1 LIAPAPCSI
10 VRPQIRDMW
19 KTIAYRLL
27 QFPLILAVVY
37 LVTFALVW
45 VAPGDPYTSERNI
58 APEVLQAMKERDH
71 ADKWY
76 KFLLYYPYRLIT
88 QGDFGMSLKQPGF
101 SVNELISQ
109 GLPVSMSIGLA
120 ALGIAVVVGMTIG
133 TLSAVRRNGLLDYAG
148 MSITLI
154 GISLPSF
161 VIASVLVL
169 VFGAWLRVMRPGQFD
184 SPLDVILPALALS
197 LMPMAYIVRLQR
209 VSMLDVLG
217 ADYVRTARAK
227 GLSKPRVVIKHCL
240 RNAFLPVFTYLGPA
254 AAVALT
260 GSFVVERVFGLENG
274 LGQLFVN
281 SVTSRD
287 RTLIMGLT
295 MLYSFILLGLNLLVD
310 VGYVFIDPRID
321 LEAKKA

>member
-1 LIAPAPCSI
+1 
-10 VRPQIRDMW
+10 MW
-19 KTIAYRLL
+19 KTIAFRLL
-27 QFPLILAVVY
+27 QFPLILAAVY
-37 LVTFALVW
+37 LVTFLLVW

-58 APEVLQAMKERDH
+58 APEVLQQMKERDH

-76 KFLLYYPYRLIT
+76 KFLLHYPYKLIM
-88 QGDFGMSLKQPGF
+88 QGDFGTSMKNREF
-101 SVNELISQ
+101 TINELIWQ
-109 GLPVSMSIGLA
+109 GLPVSMTIGLL
-120 ALGIAVVVGMTIG
+120 ALLIAIIVGMTIG
-133 TLSAVRRNGLLDYAG
+133 TISAIRRNGIVDYAG
-148 MSITLI
+148 MSVTLI
-154 GISLPSF
+154 GISVPSF
-161 VIASVLVL
+161 VTASVLVL
-169 VFGAWLRVMRPGQFD
+169 VFGAWLRMLRPGQFN
-184 SPLDVILPALALS
+184 SVLDILLPSLALS

-227 GLSKPRVVIKHCL
+227 GLSRPQVVIRHCL

-274 LGQLFVN
+274 LGKLFVE

-321 LEAKKA
+321 MEAKKA

>member
-1 LIAPAPCSI
+1 
-10 VRPQIRDMW
+10 MW
-19 KTIAYRLL
+19 KAIAYRIL
-27 QFPLILAVVY
+27 QFPLILAIVY
-37 LVTFALVW
+37 LVTFMLVW

-58 APEVLQAMKERDH
+58 APEVLQQMKERDH

-76 KFLLYYPYRLIT
+76 TFLVHYPYKLIT
-88 QGDFGMSLKQPGF
+88 RGDFGTSMRNREF
-101 SVNELISQ
+101 TINELIWQ
-109 GLPVSMSIGLA
+109 GLPISMTIGLL
-120 ALGIAVVVGMTIG
+120 ALVIAVIVGMTIG
-133 TLSAVRRNGLLDYAG
+133 TLSAIRRNGLVDYAG
-148 MSITLI
+148 MSVTLI

-161 VIASVLVL
+161 VTASVLVL
-169 VFGAWLRVMRPGQFD
+169 IFGAWLRVLRPGQFNGV
-184 SPLDVILPALALS
+184 LEVLLPSLALS

-274 LGQLFVN
+274 LGKLFVD

-310 VGYVFIDPRID
+310 IGYVFIDPRID
-321 LEAKKA
+321 MGAKKA